1 MSKRDQVRILLR
13 LPEALHQMVKA
24 RATEGNSS
32 VNSVLVQAIQQGL
45 SMGDVGKVEPLII
58 KKATSEFGDAFVGL
72 LLFGSRARG
81 DAYKTSD
88 TDILLVVDQSVRVVR
103 ELYRSWDEI
112 LPDGIS
118 LNISNLPLTASEAG
132 SLWLECALDAK
143 ILYDPTGALRRRL
156 DEIKEMIVSGVFV
169 RRTTHG
175 QGYWIT
181 A

>member
-1 MSKRDQVRILLR
+1 MPQKEQLRILLR
-13 LPEALHQMVKA
+13 IPAALHRVVKA
-24 RATEGNSS
+24 RAKESNASI
-32 VNSVLVQAIQQGL
+32 NSVLVQAIHQGL
-45 SMGDVGKVEPLII
+45 SMGDVRNVEPLII
-58 KKATSEFGDAFVGL
+58 KRATSEFGDAFVGL

-81 DAYKTSD
+81 DAHETSD

-103 ELYRSWDEI
+103 EMYRMWDEI
-112 LPDGIS
+112 LPAGIS
-118 LNISNLPLTASEAG
+118 LSISSLPDAARDAG